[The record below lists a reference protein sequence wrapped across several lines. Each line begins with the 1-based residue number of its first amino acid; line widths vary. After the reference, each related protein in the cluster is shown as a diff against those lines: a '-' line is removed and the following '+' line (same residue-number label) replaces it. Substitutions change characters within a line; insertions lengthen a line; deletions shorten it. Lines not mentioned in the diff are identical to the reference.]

1 MEGANT
7 GIERPDEQRK
17 ESSESHRNRLSVST
31 TGNDHQVGEKRLV
44 MDGRNTVWSVEFLA
58 RGTYFV
64 SGGSEGKVRRW
75 RAEDGREVGT
85 EMDAG
90 GHVLDLAGSRD
101 GKWVVSG
108 TQSGLVKVWN
118 AESHEKV
125 NEIHG
130 HAKPVGA
137 VDISPDAKRVATGS
151 DDSTACVWSLA
162 SGERL
167 LGPLKHDGKLA
178 AVKHSP
184 NGDFIATAT
193 RSHESVRVYKSLDG
207 SLVADIQVRVG
218 SYLNQS
224 LAWSLDSKQLYALTK
239 YGNIHCI
246 DVAAGTTHSK
256 WSIQDGDKPRC
267 ISLAP
272 NGSFIAASV
281 NSLVAFW
288 DSTTHNQ
295 IGDVLQYDDTI
306 SSMAISPN
314 NEHLLS
320 GGDDKR
326 ISLQDLRGIL
336 PESYFI
342 RVSTSTEKLLPRTI
356 R

>member
-1 MEGANT
+1 
-7 GIERPDEQRK
+7 
-17 ESSESHRNRLSVST
+17 
-31 TGNDHQVGEKRLV
+31 
-44 MDGRNTVWSVEFLA
+44 MDGRNIIWSVEFLA
-58 RGTYFV
+58 HGTYIV
-64 SGGSEGKVRRW
+64 SGGLEGKVRRW

-85 EMDAG
+85 EMNAG
-90 GHVLDLAGSRD
+90 GQVFDLAGSQD

-108 TQSGLVKVWN
+108 THNGLVKVWN

-125 NEIHG
+125 SEIHG

-137 VDISPDAKRVATGS
+137 VDISPDATRIATGS

-167 LGPLKHDGKLA
+167 LGPLQHDGRLA
-178 AVKHSP
+178 AVRHSP

-193 RSHESVRVYKSLDG
+193 CSHESVRVYKSLDG
-207 SLVADIQVRVG
+207 SLIADFQVRVG

-239 YGNIHCI
+239 YGNIHCV
-246 DVAAGTTHSK
+246 DVATGTTRSK

-267 ISLAP
+267 ISLAA
-272 NGSFIAASV
+272 NGTFIAASV
-281 NSLVAFW
+281 NSSVTFW
-288 DSTTHNQ
+288 DSTTHKQ
-295 IGDVLQYDDTI
+295 IGVALQYDDTI
-306 SSMAISPN
+306 SSMLISPN
-314 NEHLLS
+314 NEHLVS
-320 GGDDKR
+320 GGDDKK

-342 RVSTSTEKLLPRTI
+342 RVSTSTERLLPRTI